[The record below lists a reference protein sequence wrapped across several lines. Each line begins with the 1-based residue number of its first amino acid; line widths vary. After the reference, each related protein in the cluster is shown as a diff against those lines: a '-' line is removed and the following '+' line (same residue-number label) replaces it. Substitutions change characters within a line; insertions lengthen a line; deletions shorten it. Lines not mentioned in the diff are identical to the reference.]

1 MLNTSSRKK
10 CFSVKWNTF
19 RTTLTWC
26 SPREESD
33 PHTTTSLSKE
43 SPGGQMMIS
52 LDKFGINS
60 SHQGFWWRRRAS
72 PKDRRPVQ
80 EVVQER
86 GSHRP
91 LFQACPHT
99 QTGVDTFLKKLLII
113 KMHKWKLNLSK
124 AKLNFGTDKATGRP
138 TQYPLISVENV
149 FVFPGNYYKHNVF
162 CGECFLE
169 NVFFGNVFGKNI
181 LENVLVENIS
191 AFPGNHYTHAMS
203 SVENDFWE
211 YKANVQIALSLLFW

>member
-169 NVFFGNVFGKNI
+169 NVFFGNVFRKNI

>member
-26 SPREESD
+26 SPREELD

-169 NVFFGNVFGKNI
+169 KCFLGNVFLG
-181 LENVLVENIS
+181 NVC

>member
-169 NVFFGNVFGKNI
+169 NVFFGNVFWKNI

>member
-1 MLNTSSRKK
+1 
-10 CFSVKWNTF
+10 
-19 RTTLTWC
+19 
-26 SPREESD
+26 
-33 PHTTTSLSKE
+33 
-43 SPGGQMMIS
+43 
-52 LDKFGINS
+52 
-60 SHQGFWWRRRAS
+60 
-72 PKDRRPVQ
+72 
-80 EVVQER
+80 
-86 GSHRP
+86 
-91 LFQACPHT
+91 
-99 QTGVDTFLKKLLII
+99 
-113 KMHKWKLNLSK
+113 MHKWKLNLSK

-169 NVFFGNVFGKNI
+169 NVFFGNVFWKNI

>member
-26 SPREESD
+26 SPREELD

-169 NVFFGNVFGKNI
+169 NVFFGNVFWKNI

>member
-1 MLNTSSRKK
+1 M
-10 CFSVKWNTF
+10 WNTF

-26 SPREESD
+26 SPREELD

-169 NVFFGNVFGKNI
+169 NVFFGNVFWKNI

>member
-113 KMHKWKLNLSK
+113 KRHKWKLNLSK

-169 NVFFGNVFGKNI
+169 NVFFGNVFWKNI